1 MNFAVSILAVAAL
14 VLMTTAVITWP
25 RRHIAHW
32 IIPFLGLSIAISI
45 WLVGYAIELSVMGLE
60 NKLLWAKIEY
70 IGIVFTPVA
79 WFSFAYQFLNQNTHN
94 LKRITLLLAVLPL
107 ITLVLLYTN
116 GRHNLMWTQNVLDE
130 SGPFPLL
137 VNSFG
142 GWFWIHSAYSY
153 LLILGGIVL
162 FLRTIKLYPKPY
174 RGQSVALIVAAGA
187 PLVGN
192 VFYLGGFSPIPGFD
206 LTPFGFTVSALVIS
220 WGVARHDLFDMIPI
234 ARRMVVES
242 LPDGIVLVDMQNRI
256 LDVNGAGKELLS
268 ADGRDLTGQTLN
280 SLPGDIAQQL
290 AKFESNA
297 EEVDEEIQVNQD
309 GRTRHYSVRI
319 RPFYISGP
327 HPRARIFILRDI
339 NRRIAA
345 ESGIRQRNLELQEL
359 FTEAQMA
366 RETAEHASHAKSD
379 LLAKVSHELRTPLS
393 AIIGYAEMLQ
403 EGPYGDLTERQEH
416 YLNRIIEN
424 GGYLGEQVEDL
435 LDLSRISSET
445 LEVKLYEFDL
455 EDALTQVIS
464 RIQPAADEK
473 NLALQLY
480 LAPDVPKQLMGNSVR
495 FQQILINLSANA
507 IKFTDSGEVRISVEM
522 ASAEQWRIK
531 VSDSGRGIPQSELAN
546 IFQPFHQIG
555 PTMIRG
561 QSGVGLGLA
570 IVKELVTALGGK
582 IEVESELD
590 KGSTFIVTLPLL
602 PLTTSESEVEN
613 VKN

>member
-1 MNFAVSILAVAAL
+1 MNFAVATLAVAAL

-45 WLVGYAIELSVMGLE
+45 WLVGYAIELSIMGLE
-60 NKLLWAKIEY
+60 NKLFWAKIEY

-94 LKRITLLLAVLPL
+94 LKRITLMLAILPL

-116 GRHNLMWTQNVLDE
+116 DQHNLMWTQNVLDE
-130 SGPFPLL
+130 SGPIPLL

-174 RGQSVALIVAAGA
+174 RGQSMALIVAAGA

-192 VFYLGGFSPIPGFD
+192 VFYLAGLGPIPGFD
-206 LTPFGFTVSALVIS
+206 LTPFSFTVSALVIS
-220 WGVARHDLFDMIPI
+220 WGVARLDLFDMIPI
-234 ARRMVVES
+234 ARRMVVEG
-242 LPDGIVLVDMQNRI
+242 LPDSIVLVDMQNRI
-256 LDVNGAGKELLS
+256 LDVNAVGKELFS
-268 ADGRDLTGQTLN
+268 ADGRNLTGQKLN
-280 SLPGDIAQQL
+280 DISGDIAQQL
-290 AKFESNA
+290 VKFESNA
-297 EEVDEEIQVNQD
+297 EDVDEEIEVTQD
-309 GRTRHYSVRI
+309 GRTQHYSVRI

-327 HPRARIFILRDI
+327 HPRARIIILRDI
-339 NRRIAA
+339 SRRIAA
-345 ESGIRQRNLELQEL
+345 ESGIRQRNLELQQL

-366 RETAEHASHAKSD
+366 REAAEQASRAKSD

-403 EGPYGDLTERQEH
+403 EGPYGDLTERQER
-416 YLNRIIEN
+416 YLSRIIEN

-445 LEVKLYEFDL
+445 LEVKLYEFNL
-455 EDALTQVIS
+455 EDALTQVVS
-464 RIQPAADEK
+464 RLQPAADEK
-473 NLALQLY
+473 NLALHLE
-480 LAPDVPKQLMGNSVR
+480 LAADVPKQLVGNSVR
-495 FQQILINLSANA
+495 FQQILINLCTNA
-507 IKFTDSGEVRISVEM
+507 IKFTEVGQVKILVEM
-522 ASAEQWRIK
+522 ADAEHWRVK
-531 VSDSGRGIPQSELAN
+531 VSDSGKGIPQSELAN

-561 QSGVGLGLA
+561 QSGVGLGLT

-582 IEVESELD
+582 IDVVSELD
-590 KGSTFIVTLPLL
+590 KGSTFIATLPLL
-602 PLTTSESEVEN
+602 PLIKAESEVEN
-613 VKN
+613 VKI